1 MIAAANAIAP
11 QARTKKMVVNR
22 ILTEIEG
29 EGGVHDNVSG
39 DARQFSEHE

>member
-1 MIAAANAIAP
+1 
-11 QARTKKMVVNR
+11 MVVNR

-29 EGGVHDNVSG
+29 EGVHDNVSG